1 VSLMFERR
9 RDKPSPTAVI
19 DRVSSGWSHL
29 ISTHLASDS
38 RCKCDGTNK
47 HRHARAVRSAVMVL
61 QFFTRTHTAYCRL
74 VDSGGVD
81 GRRRAEV
88 HRRVESYRRESF

>member
-47 HRHARAVRSAVMVL
+47 HRHARAVRSAVIVHL
-61 QFFTRTHTAYCRL
+61 QFFTRTPHIVGLSIVA
-74 VDSGGVD
+74 VWMAVAAPKGIVG
-81 GRRRAEV
+81 
-88 HRRVESYRRESF
+88 